1 MPMKKPQKQELSA
14 EQKAD
19 NRVISSIRV
28 KVEHFFARIKT
39 YFVLAH
45 TYRGRL
51 YGEFKTVRDNRKNA
65 VMLIVCG
72 LCNMKVIIK

>member
-1 MPMKKPQKQELSA
+1 MPMKKPRMKELPE

-19 NRVISSIRV
+19 NRTISSIRV

-39 YFVLAH
+39 YFILAH
-45 TYRGRL
+45 TYRSRF
-51 YGEFKTVRDNRKNA
+51 YGEFKTVRENRKNA

-72 LCNMKVIIK
+72 LCNLKVIIK